1 MSPCLF
7 EALICLKCNKEWW
20 NLDLVKEMWEGVH
33 DGELK
38 EMQKYHDYD
47 EDSNDDDEKME

>member
-38 EMQKYHDYD
+38 EMYHDYD
-47 EDSNDDDEKME
+47 EDSNDDDKKME

>member
-1 MSPCLF
+1 MSPRLL
-7 EALICLKCNKEWW
+7 EALVCLKCNKEWW

-38 EMQKYHDYD
+38 EMYHDYD